1 MATVAYPE
9 YAKRVILSSGVTYSY
24 THIPAKDDKPTILF
38 IHGFPSSSYDWRHQ
52 INYFSSLG
60 YGVIAPDLLGYG
72 ETDRPTAA
80 ADYRG
85 KKMAGEVNELL
96 DHANVSKVHGVAHDW
111 GSYLLAR
118 LNTYHRERL
127 LSSAFLAT
135 PYRVPGKSLDVD
147 AINAMTKEKLG
158 FEMLGYWKF
167 FEKQD
172 AGDIVKE
179 HVSLD
184 YSFRLPFEYTV
195 RF

>member
-1 MATVAYPE
+1 MT
-9 YAKRVILSSGVTYSY
+9 LSSGVTYSY